1 MRLAVQHE
9 TLYAYSAPFFHTI
22 QQLRL
27 TPRIEPDQTTLDWQI
42 QAPAPLDHSVDGF
55 GNQMHTFTLA
65 KQASQIR
72 VVAGGIVETKPLMDG
87 RLREPS
93 GHVVAPMAFI
103 VPTWYTEANA
113 ALAALGRAHLG
124 LEQGRGQW
132 LALAH
137 GVGEAIQYTPKAT
150 QVSTTAA
157 DAIALGKGVCQDQA
171 HVYIAACHALGVP
184 CRYVSGYFYPGA
196 KSDLA
201 SHAWVDVWD
210 AHENAWFSVDVT
222 HACWASERY
231 IRLAIGRDYETA
243 APVRGVRTG
252 GGDERLKVNVRV
264 TVSR

>member
-72 VVAGGIVETKPLMDG
+72 VVAGGIVETKPLVDG

-103 VPTWYTEANA
+103 VPTWYTEANV

-132 LALAH
+132 LALAR
-137 GVGEAIQYTPKAT
+137 GVGEAVQYTPKAT
-150 QVSTTAA
+150 EVSTTAA

-184 CRYVSGYFYPGA
+184 CR
-196 KSDLA
+196 
-201 SHAWVDVWD
+201 
-210 AHENAWFSVDVT
+210 
-222 HACWASERY
+222 
-231 IRLAIGRDYETA
+231 
-243 APVRGVRTG
+243 
-252 GGDERLKVNVRV
+252 
-264 TVSR
+264 